1 MTMTSNPLA
10 PFQNS
15 YCKSLGQRLS
25 ALELSAEQLQSICTC
40 VLDESLFG
48 SYVNAYSERHDNDR
62 YRRYRQA
69 AQDQAVGGELEV
81 DDWAVI
87 SAGDD
92 DGAYVMAWLWVPD
105 DELPLEPGPSYSVWI
120 AEPAEHVLARALS
133 GLSPSHSGAD
143 WEWIHDQ
150 TFTCDDDPD
159 GIGARRNAHEYARNL
174 RQTYPCAYVAVLPA
188 GKAPKPI
195 HQP

>member
-1 MTMTSNPLA
+1 MTTDQLA

-15 YCKSLGQRLS
+15 YCKSLAQRLS
-25 ALELSAEQLQSICTC
+25 TLELSAEQLQSICTC

-48 SYVNAYSERHDNDR
+48 SYVNAYSERHDNES

-69 AQDQAVGGELEV
+69 AQDQAVDGELEV

-92 DGAYVMAWLWVPD
+92 DGAYVMVWLWVPD
-105 DELPLEPGPSYSVWI
+105 DELPPEPGPTYSVWV
-120 AEPAEHVLARALS
+120 AEQFNEDSS
-133 GLSPSHSGAD
+133 GWVPDISP
-143 WEWIHDQ
+143 WTWIHDQ

-159 GIGARRNAHEYARNL
+159 GKGARRNAHEYARYL
-174 RQTYPCAYVAVLPA
+174 RSTYPCAYVAVLPA
-188 GKAPKPI
+188 GKRPKPI
-195 HQP
+195 HIP

>member
-10 PFQNS
+10 LFQNS

-92 DGAYVMAWLWVPD
+92 DGAYVMAWLWVPN
-105 DELPLEPGPSYSVWI
+105 DELPLEPGPSYSVWV
-120 AEPAEHVLARALS
+120 AEQFNED
-133 GLSPSHSGAD
+133 SPGWIPDISTLE
-143 WEWIHDQ
+143 WRWIHDQ
-150 TFTCDDDPD
+150 TFTCEDDPD
-159 GIGARRNAHEYARNL
+159 GIGARRDAHEYARKL

-188 GKAPKPI
+188 GKTPKPI

>member
-1 MTMTSNPLA
+1 MTMTNNSLA

-15 YCKSLGQRLS
+15 YCKCLGQRLS

-48 SYVNAYSERHDNDR
+48 SYINAYSERYDNDR
-62 YRRYRQA
+62 YRSYRQA
-69 AQDQAVGGELEV
+69 AQDRAVDGELEI
-81 DDWAVI
+81 DDCAVI

-105 DELPLEPGPSYSVWI
+105 DELPPEPGPTYSVWV
-120 AEPAEHVLARALS
+120 AEPFNED
-133 GLSPSHSGAD
+133 SPGWIPDISTLE
-143 WEWIHDQ
+143 WRWIHDE

-159 GIGARRNAHEYARNL
+159 GIGARRNAHEYARYL